1 HRPYDLHSPAPASRT
16 FWNQYETGLLV
27 KLWLEFEPQFTA
39 NKRNAAVWA
48 QLAERLT
55 KISGRQR
62 VVRECRIKW
71 KNMWAKHRDLVNASH
86 MGIDAKLREF
96 PHFVEFTAIRQ
107 RSTNQSAGTN
117 EGSEGDITPSMEDRP
132 TVPPRAPPVIPF
144 APGSDEGEHAQL
156 RESHL
161 GSTSPTAAHAGRWRP
176 NSQPCVESGGSMDIC
191 ADSSAHC
198 EQRSMHI
205 HSYDLAEVK
214 APEHRRQTSLA
225 SILID
230 AVPSAPV
237 LPRTSVSSSALQ
249 DLLAPRTGYPAGRV
263 YQSSA
268 AVPKAAQ
275 PMATVGCSSRGS
287 SVSARSYQPD
297 PHVGIDELPELLH
310 RLDRLSGAEES
321 FEEDGA
327 FRNNSEQCDK
337 VVTEEGML
345 ERMRTLAG
353 TSSAT
358 DISNA
363 VNQIV
368 GYVERESQRR
378 QLQSERHHRVVTALA
393 DILGQTCSPP
403 GSRQVSGSAYGL
415 LGSTQQASAHSDTG
429 RNGAIASHETTPTIS
444 PAVST
449 PTSAP
454 AAVSDSVSA
463 TKAGSPLM
471 LQKQQPK

>member
-1 HRPYDLHSPAPASRT
+1 
-16 FWNQYETGLLV
+16 
-27 KLWLEFEPQFTA
+27 
-39 NKRNAAVWA
+39 
-48 QLAERLT
+48 
-55 KISGRQR
+55 
-62 VVRECRIKW
+62 
-71 KNMWAKHRDLVNASH
+71 
-86 MGIDAKLREF
+86 
-96 PHFVEFTAIRQ
+96 
-107 RSTNQSAGTN
+107 
-117 EGSEGDITPSMEDRP
+117 MEDRP

-176 NSQPCVESGGSMDIC
+176 NSQPCNKRLVVGAAGSLGAKD
-191 ADSSAHC
+191 
-198 EQRSMHI
+198 
-205 HSYDLAEVK
+205 
-214 APEHRRQTSLA
+214 
-225 SILID
+225 
-230 AVPSAPV
+230 
-237 LPRTSVSSSALQ
+237 
-249 DLLAPRTGYPAGRV
+249 GYPAGRV

-287 SVSARSYQPD
+287 S
-297 PHVGIDELPELLH
+297 LPELLH

-378 QLQSERHHRVVTALA
+378 QLQSERHHR
-393 DILGQTCSPP
+393 C
-403 GSRQVSGSAYGL
+403 RQVSGSAYGL